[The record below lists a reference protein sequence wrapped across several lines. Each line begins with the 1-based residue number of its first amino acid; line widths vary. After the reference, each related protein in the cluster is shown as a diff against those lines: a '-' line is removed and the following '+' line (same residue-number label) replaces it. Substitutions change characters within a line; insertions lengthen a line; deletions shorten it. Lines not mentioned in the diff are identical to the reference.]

1 MDDYS
6 QRFAGI
12 GRLYG
17 AAGLERLRKSHVVIT
32 GVGGVGSWTVEAL
45 ARSGIGALTLID
57 LDDVCIT
64 NVNRQLPALDGNI
77 GRPKVD
83 ALADRVKLINP
94 ECRVERMANFFT
106 ASTADEL
113 LAPKFDF
120 VVDAIDKLSNKCL
133 VIAKSRERGYPVI
146 TVGGAGGKR
155 DGTQVRVRDLAHTE
169 QDELLRQVRRKLR
182 RDYGFPRGECVEFGI
197 PAIYSPEK
205 PVFPWADG
213 TCSAEAEPGSSLTLD
228 CATGFG
234 TATAVTGAFGFA
246 VAGEIVRRIA
256 TGS

>member
-1 MDDYS
+1 MTDDYL
-6 QRFAGI
+6 QRFGGL

-17 AAGLERLRKSHVVIT
+17 TAALPRLQAAHVAVV
-32 GVGGVGSWTVEAL
+32 GVGGVGSWVVEGL
-45 ARSGIGALTLID
+45 ARSGIGSITMID
-57 LDDVCIT
+57 LDDVCLT

-155 DGTQVRVRDLAHTE
+155 DGTQVRV
-169 QDELLRQVRRKLR
+169 
-182 RDYGFPRGECVEFGI
+182 
-197 PAIYSPEK
+197 
-205 PVFPWADG
+205 
-213 TCSAEAEPGSSLTLD
+213 
-228 CATGFG
+228 
-234 TATAVTGAFGFA
+234 
-246 VAGEIVRRIA
+246 
-256 TGS
+256 

>member
-1 MDDYS
+1 LEAS
-6 QRFAGI
+6 AGFT
-12 GRLYG
+12 G
-17 AAGLERLRKSHVVIT
+17 AAGLERLRKSHVAIT

-94 ECRVERMANFFT
+94 ECRVERMANFLT
-106 ASTADEL
+106 ASSADEL

-197 PAIYSPEK
+197 PQFSRRRSP
-205 PVFPWADG
+205 
-213 TCSAEAEPGSSLTLD
+213 SSLGGRYLL
-228 CATGFG
+228 C
-234 TATAVTGAFGFA
+234 
-246 VAGEIVRRIA
+246 
-256 TGS
+256 

>member
-1 MDDYS
+1 MDDYF
-6 QRFAGI
+6 QRFGGI
-12 GRLYG
+12 ARLYG
-17 AAGLERLRKSHVVIT
+17 AAGLERLRNAHVAVV

-45 ARSGIGALTLID
+45 ARSGIGAITLID

-64 NVNRQLPALDGNI
+64 NVNRQLPALDGNF

-83 ALADRVKLINP
+83 ALADRAKLINP
-94 ECRVERMANFFT
+94 ACRIERAPQFFT

-113 LAPKFDF
+113 LSPKFDF
-120 VVDAIDKLSNKCL
+120 VVDSIDKLSTKCL
-133 VIAKSRERGYPVI
+133 LIAKSRERGYPVI

-182 RDYGFPRGECVEFGI
+182 RDYGFPCGERENFGI
-197 PAIYSPEK
+197 PAVFSPEK
-205 PVFPWADG
+205 PVYPWADG
-213 TCSAEAEPGSSLTLD
+213 TCSTEAEPGSSLTPD

-234 TATAVTGAFGFA
+234 TATAVTGVFGFA
-246 VAGEIVRRIA
+246 AAGTIVNRIA
-256 TGS
+256 LA